1 MLMTMKMEVVDMK
14 RALLFFMI
22 VIFTITFL
30 PRAEA
35 LEIGLGGMVWY
46 GWWKAPWTSGRTNRM
61 PPGSLELLGINNVPV
76 AVPTPI
82 NPYRC
87 DPMPIAGPVISL
99 SLHPRLTLASVFMI
113 GKYHAKSTGNFLSP
127 FGVIVNSRYKKNITK
142 FDLDSSLSVGLT
154 DVVKLFVGVKYQ
166 GYDYTEDI
174 RFPNATLGGIAIANH
189 ARDRLRSLGPG
200 FGVGLTFHLV
210 ENLYLLCNAGGLVL
224 FGHERYRYRWNS
236 VYVVGATLIPL
247 VTRFNESRFYAPGG
261 NASLSLAYA
270 IPKAHLTLT
279 LGGRG
284 QVLNYVRK
292 KSGIISL
299 NEAYNVQGKYDQI
312 YGITFAAVYSIKLT
326 KDKKE
331 IQ

>member
-1 MLMTMKMEVVDMK
+1 MTMMVGVLDMK
-14 RALLFFMI
+14 RAVLIFM
-22 VIFTITFL
+22 VIFFAITSF

-35 LEIGLGGMVWY
+35 FEIGLGGMVWFS
-46 GWWKAPWTSGRTNRM
+46 WWEAPWTSGKSNRM
-61 PPGSLELLGINNVPV
+61 PPGSLKLLNIDTIPV

-82 NPYRC
+82 NDFRC
-87 DPMPIAGPVISL
+87 NPMPIAGPAISL
-99 SLHPRLTLASVFMI
+99 RFHPRLSLASVFMI
-113 GKYHAKSTGNFLSP
+113 GKYHAQSTGNFLSP

-142 FDLDSSLSVGLT
+142 FNLDSSLSVGLT

-174 RFPNATLGGIAIANH
+174 RFPNATLAGIAIANH
-189 ARDRLRSLGPG
+189 ARDRLRNLGPG

-210 ENLYLLCNAGGLVL
+210 DNLYLLCNAGGLVL

-236 VYVVGATLIPL
+236 VFIVGATLLSLP
-247 VTRFNESRFYAPGG
+247 TKFNNSRFYASGG

-279 LGGRG
+279 FGGRG
-284 QVLNYVRK
+284 QVLYYVRK
-292 KSGIISL
+292 KTGIRSL
-299 NEAYNVQGKYDQI
+299 NEAYNVHGKYDQI

-326 KDKKE
+326 KGKGE
-331 IQ
+331 M